1 VNRETAGIARQNTFL
16 TAEWQNL
23 LMLNYE
29 VDPGLLLPRVPAG
42 TELDDFGGRT
52 FISLIGF
59 EFNNTRVMGV
69 PIPFHRSFLEV
80 NLRFYIRRGER
91 RAVAF
96 ICELVPSQT
105 VASIARRAFNENYT
119 AVPMSH
125 KVRKSAG
132 GASTCEYALGEGR
145 DRCVMHG
152 EISGSASLPEEGS
165 LAQFITEHYWGYA
178 AQRDGGC
185 LEYQVEHPRWRV
197 WQASDAGFKGDS
209 SSFYGPEFSSV
220 FERKPDSAFLADG
233 SAVTVS
239 KGIRIQL
246 DFDR

>member
-1 VNRETAGIARQNTFL
+1 
-16 TAEWQNL
+16 
-23 LMLNYE
+23 MLNYE

-42 TELDDFGGRT
+42 TELDNFDGGT

-59 EFNNTRVMGV
+59 EFNNTRVLGV

-80 NLRFYIRRGER
+80 NLRFYIRRADR

-96 ICELVPSQT
+96 ISELVPSQT
-105 VASIARRAFNENYT
+105 IASIARRAFNENYS

-125 KVRKSAG
+125 KMRKSAS
-132 GASTCEYALGEGR
+132 GASICEYTWGEGR
-145 DRCVMHG
+145 DRCRMDG
-152 EISGSASLPEEGS
+152 EISGTASLPEEGS

-197 WQASDAGFKGDS
+197 WQAGNAEIKGDS

-220 FERKPDSAFLADG
+220 FERKPNSAFLADG

-239 KGIRIQL
+239 KGKSIE
-246 DFDR
+246 